1 MNEPLA
7 ALILNDMTSLRAHAY
22 RRVTKTLRD
31 MGPAKLWP
39 AEQATI
45 RDAADALVF
54 ATDLSSEE
62 ARMSLAAVVVL
73 TDELIDAERWTP
85 SRARQ
90 LLDDIWACGPGKAF
104 GLPIAA

>member
-1 MNEPLA
+1 
-7 ALILNDMTSLRAHAY
+7 MTSHRAHAY

-39 AEQATI
+39 AERAII

-62 ARMSLAAVVVL
+62 ARMALAAVAVL
-73 TDELIDAERWTP
+73 TDELIDAERWTAL
-85 SRARQ
+85 RAQ
-90 LLDDIWACGPGKAF
+90 ELLDDVWACGPGKAF
-104 GLPIAA
+104 GLPVAA

>member
-1 MNEPLA
+1 
-7 ALILNDMTSLRAHAY
+7 MTTHRAHAY
-22 RRVTKTLRD
+22 RRVTITLSD

-45 RDAADALVF
+45 REAADALLF

-62 ARMSLAAVVVL
+62 ARMALAAVVVL
-73 TDELIDAERWTP
+73 TDELIEAERWTP
-85 SRARQ
+85 SRAQ
-90 LLDDIWACGPGKAF
+90 ELLDDIWFCGPGKAS